1 MENATRHDVIMAGV
15 GGKGVLTAGLL
26 LAQAAMDYYHS
37 VMWFPSYQAAMRGGP
52 CECTVILSPVEIASP
67 ILTQADSVVIM
78 EPSQFKPFE
87 GRLIPGGLF
96 IAESAGLQKEAI
108 TRQDSRLVL
117 VPAVEAALEL
127 GETQVSNFVLLGA
140 YLELT
145 GALPQSV
152 VESHLEKRYTGREK
166 SLNLNLAAL
175 RRGAHLARTGSQA

>member
-1 MENATRHDVIMAGV
+1 MAGV

-52 CECTVILSPVEIASP
+52 CECTVILSQVEIASP
-67 ILTQADSVVIM
+67 ILTQANSVVIM

-87 GRLIPGGLF
+87 GRLIHGGLF
-96 IAESAGLQKEAI
+96 IAESAGLQQEAI
-108 TRQDSRLVL
+108 SRKDARLVL

-127 GETQVSNFVLLGA
+127 GETQISNFVLLGA

-145 GALPQSV
+145 GALLQSV
-152 VESHLEKRYTGREK
+152 VESHLEKRYAGREK
-166 SLNLNLAAL
+166 SLSLNLAAL
-175 RRGAHLARTGSQA
+175 RRGAHLARTGICQA